1 MTEESDE
8 YTKMSPGS
16 KQKTGKRKEIEPTKG
31 EEEEWIDE
39 YHQKTLRV
47 GYKVNKK
54 LFDEKSHYQRVEV
67 VETAAHGKMLF
78 IDRKAMIS
86 ERDEF
91 VYHEMITHV
100 PMFVHPCVK
109 RVLVIGGGD
118 GGTLGQVLRHSTVEY
133 CHLVE
138 LDKVVLEACK
148 KHFPVTEEV
157 LGDYRVKVTVGD
169 GVRFVEETDE
179 KFDLVIVDSTDPVGA
194 AAPLFGKEFYENVF
208 KILNDDGVVISQAES
223 PFYEMRWQKT
233 LLMILKPLFAR
244 VAIYNYVNITYPGGL
259 WSFTYASKGELC
271 PLGDFD
277 QKRFDLTKM
286 ELSYYSKDIH
296 RAAFMLPVFQYDA
309 LKKYITP
316 LKRS

>member
-1 MTEESDE
+1 MTEENDE

-100 PMFVHPCVK
+100 PMFVHPSVK

-148 KHFPVTEEV
+148 KHFPATEEV

-169 GVRFVEETDE
+169 GVRFV
-179 KFDLVIVDSTDPVGA
+179 A
-194 AAPLFGKEFYENVF
+194 
-208 KILNDDGVVISQAES
+208 
-223 PFYEMRWQKT
+223 
-233 LLMILKPLFAR
+233 
-244 VAIYNYVNITYPGGL
+244 
-259 WSFTYASKGELC
+259 
-271 PLGDFD
+271 GD
-277 QKRFDLTKM
+277 R
-286 ELSYYSKDIH
+286 
-296 RAAFMLPVFQYDA
+296 
-309 LKKYITP
+309 
-316 LKRS
+316 

>member
-1 MTEESDE
+1 MVSGL
-8 YTKMSPGS
+8 S
-16 KQKTGKRKEIEPTKG
+16 Q
-31 EEEEWIDE
+31 
-39 YHQKTLRV
+39 
-47 GYKVNKK
+47 
-54 LFDEKSHYQRVEV
+54 
-67 VETAAHGKMLF
+67 
-78 IDRKAMIS
+78 
-86 ERDEF
+86 
-91 VYHEMITHV
+91 
-100 PMFVHPCVK
+100 
-109 RVLVIGGGD
+109 
-118 GGTLGQVLRHSTVEY
+118 
-133 CHLVE
+133 
-138 LDKVVLEACK
+138 
-148 KHFPVTEEV
+148 
-157 LGDYRVKVTVGD
+157 
-169 GVRFVEETDE
+169 ETDE

-194 AAPLFGKEFYENVF
+194 AAPLFGKDFYENVF